1 MLFHTDKLSIYHFAN
16 AAHEVN
22 ANLGKY
28 SKHGSQIRKAKFNIT
43 FSYPLSETRESA
55 TWNQVGCI
63 LAQLF
68 EIDPEMF
75 VGSGSISQGTLF
87 YDGKEDFHDKT
98 GSNFVEWKH
107 PFSKVNPLDPDNC
120 TLHKWDH
127 VRDGI
132 YNHLQCRK
140 CGIHYFQ
147 NGSLAVDP
155 HRR

>member
-1 MLFHTDKLSIYHFAN
+1 MLFHTDKLSIIHFAH

-22 ANLGKY
+22 ANLGRYEKAG
-28 SKHGSQIRKAKFNIT
+28 SKIRKQKFNIV
-43 FSYPLSETRESA
+43 FNSPLDNREKA

-68 EIDPEMF
+68 EVDPEMF
-75 VGSGSISQGTLF
+75 VGSGSISQGLLF
-87 YDGKEDFHDKT
+87 YDGKADFHDKT
-98 GSNFVEWKH
+98 ASNFVDWKH
-107 PFSKVNPLDPDNC
+107 PWSNVNPLTEGNC
-120 TLHKWDH
+120 TLHKWDR

-132 YNHLQCRK
+132 YHHIQCRK

-155 HRR
+155 ALSR